1 MIRLLISVEGKS
13 EKNFVERELIPHL
26 TNFDVYAKVQN
37 MKGNIS
43 LDRIGAKLNTLIH
56 NYDYITTL
64 YDFYGF
70 KKLSKGETKK
80 GLEQKIKDKINKDK
94 QDKIIPYIQMYEFE
108 ALLFSD
114 EKKIVEILNI
124 KDENFVSN
132 TLEECNNNPENINN
146 SPITAPSKRIVKESQ
161 YIKTT
166 HAPLILKNIG
176 LTKIRKKCAGFDEWL
191 SKLENLNKT

>member
-94 QDKIIPYIQMYEFE
+94 QDK
-108 ALLFSD
+108 
-114 EKKIVEILNI
+114 KIVEILNI